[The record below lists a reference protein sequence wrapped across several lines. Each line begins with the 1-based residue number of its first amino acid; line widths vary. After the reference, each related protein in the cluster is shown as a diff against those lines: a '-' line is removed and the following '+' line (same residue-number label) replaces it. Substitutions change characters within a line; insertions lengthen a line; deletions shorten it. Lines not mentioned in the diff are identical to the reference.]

1 MIKIEKMNVRLKNI
15 QEKCFSFVRKSE
27 RYILVSEDI
36 NFLTFDIIFIKKD
49 KKTKKNKNKNKFSI
63 K

>member
-36 NFLTFDIIFIKKD
+36 NFLTFDIIFIKKRQ
-49 KKTKKNKNKNKFSI
+49 KKQKQKQIFYKI